1 MGIDI
6 CTCAKIVFDI
16 GIRLIIICFTVVGE
30 ICKRQHILDGCAL
43 TIEIH
48 DEELETIPDT
58 FNPKPALL
66 LVVFCF

>member
-6 CTCAKIVFDI
+6 CTGAKIVFDI

-43 TIEIH
+43 TIEVH
-48 DEELETIPDT
+48 DKELKTIPGSVTITNMDT
-58 FNPKPALL
+58 N
-66 LVVFCF
+66 